1 MADRQLTL
9 GVQTDEATI
18 ANAKK
23 RLGELQ
29 RAQERLAQ
37 AQVKYAN
44 DASKAGKAINE
55 GITKQSRELEKEQKR
70 LQRALENTNAA
81 FIEQQSAAARAAK
94 GIEAAQA
101 ASQERRGGPEEVLSG
116 GKQLASIGRNIRNL
130 PSVQVPGLGIGT
142 DTFGRGAEV
151 AGKLGVSLGQ
161 LAVAGGLAGAAIGA
175 LALVIKLLGNNAK
188 DQALVLGAVA
198 DANREVGQKL
208 AEGLTSDQANK
219 RLEEIARLRE
229 EETKN
234 LDRNKGA
241 LEDAQKQF
249 AQLFYNV
256 NSGTDGLSNAVL
268 GLAPQTQELNKQIT
282 TGTANIAAYN
292 TEEAALIA
300 ARDDGTLAAN
310 DAAKAE
316 AELAAQRTASI
327 LREAEQAGT
336 LAELKARAND
346 LTKEQIDS
354 ELKAL
359 DVRRAGLEAELA
371 ALEASGDKTPEVT
384 KKIDELRESLSFLG
398 EQADVLKNAQK
409 TAKSSEAEKAA
420 EKAAKEAE
428 KAEKDRLR
436 EVEKAQDSAA
446 KAQQNY
452 TNAVEDANQKFQDA
466 TEDIGRNLKDTL
478 IDNQQDLVDD
488 LNEMSLEFNQNE
500 LKEQR
505 EFERDLARIK
515 RDAEDAE
522 LDATRQ
528 RDFAA
533 ARDARESA
541 AKATRDRREDEA
553 AENDEQLIELQQ
565 DRQAR
570 QHERD
575 LANRDAELDAKRARR
590 DADIARKR
598 ALRDAQASYQD
609 ALQLQN
615 NFGSQFVRGFQTM
628 FDSVLQMQSQM
639 TAGVGSTSSGRPT
652 STAPRPSS
660 SNFENNMQY
669 MIGNPR

>member
-1 MADRQLTL
+1 MTDRTLTL

-18 ANAKK
+18 NNAKK
-23 RLGELQ
+23 RLQELE
-29 RAQERLAQ
+29 RAQARLAAAQ
-37 AQVKYAN
+37 AKYAN
-44 DASKAGKAINE
+44 DSSKAGNAIKN
-55 GITKQSRELEKEQKR
+55 GIEKQSKELTNEQKR
-70 LQRALENTNAA
+70 LERALQNTNKA
-81 FIEQQSAAARAAK
+81 FIEQQDAASRAAK
-94 GIEAAQA
+94 GVEAAQS
-101 ASQERRGGPEEVLSG
+101 ASQARRGGVALG
-116 GKQLASIGRNIRNL
+116 GEGAENLRTIGRNIRNL
-130 PSVQVPGLGIGT
+130 PSAQVPGLGIGT
-142 DTFGRGAEV
+142 DTFGRAAEV
-151 AGKLGVSLGQ
+151 LGKLGVSTGQ
-161 LAVAGGLAGAAIGA
+161 VAAIAGPAALAVAAIAIGFNEYTKRA
-175 LALVIKLLGNNAK
+175 LAAREVQKAYTESLKETISLLKSSEGTSE
-188 DQALVLGAVA
+188 AVA
-198 DANREVGQKL
+198 
-208 AEGLTSDQANK
+208 K
-219 RLEEIARLRE
+219 RRE
-229 EETKN
+229 ELEREIEVAKATAAALRGVREARNEENNLIEDLFTKSRVFAGGTRKQLN
-234 LDRNKGA
+234 EDINAADAAANQATAA
-241 LEDAQKQF
+241 LEAFNDT
-249 AQLFYNV
+249 V
-256 NSGTDGLSNAVL
+256 DESAV
-268 GLAPQTQELNKQIT
+268 
-282 TGTANIAAYN
+282 
-292 TEEAALIA
+292 
-300 ARDDGTLAAN
+300 AAN
-310 DAAKAE
+310 DAAAAE
-316 AELAAQRTASI
+316 KRLAEQRTANI
-327 LREAEQAGT
+327 LQEAEQAGE
-336 LAELKARAND
+336 LASLKARAND

-354 ELKAL
+354 ELKSL
-359 DVRRAGLEAELA
+359 EIRRAGLEAELA
-371 ALEASGDKTPEVT
+371 ALEASGEKTPEVT

-398 EQADVLKNAQK
+398 EEASVLKNAQK

-420 EKAAKEAE
+420 EKAAKDAE

-533 ARDARESA
+533 VRDARETA
-541 AKATRDRREDEA
+541 AKAARDRREDEA
-553 AENDEQLIELQQ
+553 AENDEQLTELQQ

-598 ALRDAQASYQD
+598 SLRDAQANYRD

-615 NFGSQFVRGFQTM
+615 NFGSQLVRGFQTM
-628 FDSVLQMQSQM
+628 FDNVLQMQSQM
-639 TAGVGSTSSGRPT
+639 AAGMGGTGSGRPT
-652 STAPRPSS
+652 SSAPRPASS
-660 SNFENNMQY
+660 SFENNMQY